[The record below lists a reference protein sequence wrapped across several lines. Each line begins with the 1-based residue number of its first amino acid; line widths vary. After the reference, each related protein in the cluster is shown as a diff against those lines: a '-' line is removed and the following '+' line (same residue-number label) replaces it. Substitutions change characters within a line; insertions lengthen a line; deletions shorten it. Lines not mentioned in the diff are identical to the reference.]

1 MFQLRIYTLR
11 SPEALQQYAK
21 VHWARH
27 LTTFTTFGVSTHGVW
42 TERSDSAN
50 RLVALIG
57 YPPGADPEQLT
68 RQVMTS
74 PQFAADMDGF
84 DPNEIVDVQSA
95 LLDPTSFSPIH

>member
-11 SPEALQQYAK
+11 SPAALRQYAT

-27 LTTFTTFGVSTHGVW
+27 LPTFEAFGVTTHGVW
-42 TERSDSAN
+42 TEQGAN

-57 YPPGADPEQLT
+57 YPPDADPDHLT
-68 RQVMTS
+68 RRIMTS
-74 PQFAADMDGF
+74 PEFAADMAGF
-84 DPNEIVDVQSA
+84 DVEDIVDVQTT